1 MQKMSSHAGYF
12 KYLLLTAATN
22 FDNYDDTLWYS
33 SLCDLLERNWRN
45 GKNPIHNKSKM
56 YLLVWQLF
64 EIWCLTMAMR
74 PNDLMKQNFWLRI
87 SMDTYIITTLRRC
100 SELLIKLKASSWESR
115 GPRQEV
121 TAKLLTW
128 PFQSKVSD
136 QESCKIISL
145 PLLVISM

>member
-1 MQKMSSHAGYF
+1 MSSYTGYF

-22 FDNYDDTLWYS
+22 FDNYDGWHS
-33 SLCDLLERNWRN
+33 GSGSLCDLLVRNWRN
-45 GKNPIHNKSKM
+45 GKNPKHNESKM
-56 YLLVWQLF
+56 FWLVWQLF

-136 QESCKIISL
+136 QESCKIIYL
-145 PLLVISM
+145 PLLVMSM